1 MAIIDCNKE
10 NDKFILLLLYRALY
24 LTRFYVYMSFLY
36 VCSLSKDYATH
47 KDNIYYL
54 FICRLSASQ
63 EENPLEFEDIVNKKT
78 YDKMRPPK
86 PDGMLLFHLYYN
98 LNHKFYSIV

>member
-1 MAIIDCNKE
+1 MRLIKIIH
-10 NDKFILLLLYRALY
+10 
-24 LTRFYVYMSFLY
+24 TS
-36 VCSLSKDYATH
+36 
-47 KDNIYYL
+47 L

-86 PDGMLLFHLYYN
+86 PDGILLFSFRL
-98 LNHKFYSIV
+98 

>member
-1 MAIIDCNKE
+1 MCDPNKTWSKSIGNE
-10 NDKFILLLLYRALY
+10 NICIKIYTWNKVYDLL
-24 LTRFYVYMSFLY
+24 
-36 VCSLSKDYATH
+36 DYATY
-47 KDNIYYL
+47 KDNTYYL

-86 PDGMLLFHLYYN
+86 PDGILLFSFIL
-98 LNHKFYSIV
+98 

>member
-1 MAIIDCNKE
+1 MWGPNNIW
-10 NDKFILLLLYRALY
+10 
-24 LTRFYVYMSFLY
+24 
-36 VCSLSKDYATH
+36 SKSIGNEISDYATH

-98 LNHKFYSIV
+98 LNHNSIIWY

>member
-1 MAIIDCNKE
+1 MYTCNKV
-10 NDKFILLLLYRALY
+10 DDL
-24 LTRFYVYMSFLY
+24 
-36 VCSLSKDYATH
+36 DYATY

-86 PDGMLLFHLYYN
+86 PDGILLFSFRL
-98 LNHKFYSIV
+98 

>member
-1 MAIIDCNKE
+1 MVKCAILIKLDQKVLVTKISVLKIYTWNTV
-10 NDKFILLLLYRALY
+10 F
-24 LTRFYVYMSFLY
+24 FL
-36 VCSLSKDYATH
+36 DYATH

-98 LNHKFYSIV
+98 LNHNSII

>member
-1 MAIIDCNKE
+1 MVKCAILIKFDQRVLVTKISVLKIYTCNKVDDQ
-10 NDKFILLLLYRALY
+10 NK
-24 LTRFYVYMSFLY
+24 YMK
-36 VCSLSKDYATH
+36 LSSYATH

-86 PDGMLLFHLYYN
+86 PDGILLFSFIL
-98 LNHKFYSIV
+98 

>member
-1 MAIIDCNKE
+1 MGKCAILIKLDQKV
-10 NDKFILLLLYRALY
+10 LV
-24 LTRFYVYMSFLY
+24 T
-36 VCSLSKDYATH
+36 KDYATH
-47 KDNIYYL
+47 QDNIYYL

-86 PDGMLLFHLYYN
+86 PDGILLFSFRL
-98 LNHKFYSIV
+98 

>member
-1 MAIIDCNKE
+1 MVKCAILI
-10 NDKFILLLLYRALY
+10 KFDQRVLV
-24 LTRFYVYMSFLY
+24 T
-36 VCSLSKDYATH
+36 KDYATH

-86 PDGMLLFHLYYN
+86 PDGILLFSFIL
-98 LNHKFYSIV
+98 

>member
-1 MAIIDCNKE
+1 M
-10 NDKFILLLLYRALY
+10 F
-24 LTRFYVYMSFLY
+24 TVFFL
-36 VCSLSKDYATH
+36 DYATH

-98 LNHKFYSIV
+98 LNHKTSIV